1 MSAAALNYEPQETLL
16 VSDGGIASFL
26 TATVGDWAEAD
37 DENIPHSGIAQV
49 KHVADR
55 LAEYGRHEDEY
66 MVHAA
71 EGETVIPMAVLEAN
85 PRLRKSL
92 FAQMEAMGLDPE
104 RYVVGSELNSIN
116 PVTGQPEF
124 FLKKLFKGVK
134 KLVKK
139 VVKVVKKALPVVLPI
154 ALSFTPLGTVYGA
167 ALGSGIGTLMKGGSF
182 KDALKAA
189 VISGGIGGLASG
201 MSGGVQA
208 VKSGTGTFGEG
219 FMSGARGA
227 FGNVG
232 ERFGQALGGARPE
245 GASYFGSPFR
255 PIEAPDLPPTGAGVS
270 DAIQNQIDARV
281 DAQIKAGLPQNFPTD
296 PLRQGFVTVEEM
308 GTAPFTPSAGAP
320 PQAAGGRLVR
330 DPSKLVLDP
339 EGILSAGT
347 PAQAQAL
354 TAGAGPAVPDVRGQN
369 FIARMQQSAGP
380 GQFDSTTSSI
390 NAGVD
395 QNILD
400 PLRTRADSNIAQ
412 RGYDYLTAGGK
423 TPAELA
429 QAAADAKA
437 NAMQRVVTDYGFG
450 SIGEVRNLANAGLPS
465 SPNATAAL
473 KEAIAAG
480 NAAAGASGP
489 GMLTRFGPSVALA
502 GIGAAGA
509 GFFDPPETE
518 EEEEEDGFPK
528 YDPEGYKKYMLDFP
542 TAPVYSLSDI
552 RVPGRPVGFAADGG
566 GIASLEEFPRRSG
579 AIAGPGTERSDD
591 VPAMLSDGE
600 FVMTAKA
607 VRGAGNGSRN
617 DGMRKMYQMMRTF
630 EAVS

>member
-26 TATVGDWAEAD
+26 TATVGDWADAD

-85 PRLRKSL
+85 PHLRKSL

-139 VVKVVKKALPVVLPI
+139 VVKVVKKALPVILPI
-154 ALSFTPLGTVYGA
+154 ALSFTPLGPVFGS

-255 PIEAPDLPPTGAGVS
+255 PIEAPTAGPPPVDASGLVSTGTETGTGAITSRTPGPG
-270 DAIQNQIDARV
+270 A
-281 DAQIKAGLPQNFPTD
+281 P
-296 PLRQGFVTVEEM
+296 RQGFVTVDPVS
-308 GTAPFTPSAGAP
+308 GRPVTAGAP
-320 PQAAGGRLVR
+320 TLQGAGTRLVPDGR
-330 DPSKLVLDP
+330 GNLVPQGAFQPSTAVSPADATARTQLLSADTTPQLTGVDPTTLALERDATARTQLLSAPPTAPITPEDLLIDSDTLPLKRDAITGEFLERTAGKDPSLWDKTKDYLF
-339 EGILSAGT
+339 
-347 PAQAQAL
+347 
-354 TAGAGPAVPDVRGQN
+354 RGGDTV
-369 FIARMQQSAGP
+369 AEVEKA
-380 GQFDSTTSSI
+380 
-390 NAGVD
+390 
-395 QNILD
+395 
-400 PLRTRADSNIAQ
+400 RADA
-412 RGYDYLTAGGK
+412 A
-423 TPAELA
+423 LA
-429 QAAADAKA
+429 HKLEMGDKW
-437 NAMQRVVTDYGFG
+437 
-450 SIGEVRNLANAGLPS
+450 
-465 SPNATAAL
+465 TAASL
-473 KEAIAAG
+473 EAAKDAA
-480 NAAAGASGP
+480 GP

-509 GFFDPPETE
+509 GFFDPPETDE
-518 EEEEEDGFPK
+518 DKEEDGFPK

-579 AIAGPGTERSDD
+579 RIAGPGTERSDD

-630 EAVS
+630 EAVP

>member
-270 DAIQNQIDARV
+270 DAIQNQIDA
-281 DAQIKAGLPQNFPTD
+281 QIKAGLPQNFPTD

-308 GTAPFTPSAGAP
+308 GTAPFTPSAGATA
-320 PQAAGGRLVR
+320 QAVR

-339 EGILSAGT
+339 EGVLSAGT

-354 TAGAGPAVPDVRGQN
+354 TAGAGPEVPDVRGQN
-369 FIARMQQSAGP
+369 FIERMQQLQQSAGP
-380 GQFDSTTSSI
+380 GQVDPNMSSI

-400 PLRTRADSNIAQ
+400 TLRTRADSNIAQ
-412 RGYDYLTAGGK
+412 RGYDYLTAAGK

-437 NAMQRVVTDYGFG
+437 KAMQSVLADYGYG
-450 SIGEVRNLANAGLPS
+450 SMDQVNQLAKTGS
-465 SPNATAAL
+465 DYAA
-473 KEAIAAG
+473 KAASEAIAAG

-489 GMLTRFGPSVALA
+489 NVLTRFGPSVALA

-509 GFFDPPETE
+509 GFFDPPETDD
-518 EEEEEDGFPK
+518 EEEEDGFPE
-528 YDPEGYKKYMLDFP
+528 YDPEGYKKYMIDFP
-542 TAPVYSLSDI
+542 TAPIYSLSDI

-566 GIASLEEFPRRSG
+566 GITSLEEFPRRSG

>member
-26 TATVGDWAEAD
+26 TATVGDWADAD

-85 PRLRKSL
+85 PHLRKSL

-139 VVKVVKKALPVVLPI
+139 VVKVVKKALPVILPI
-154 ALSFTPLGTVYGA
+154 ALSFTPLGPVFGS

-255 PIEAPDLPPTGAGVS
+255 PIEAPTGPTVDASGLVSTGTETGALTSRTPSPG
-270 DAIQNQIDARV
+270 A
-281 DAQIKAGLPQNFPTD
+281 P
-296 PLRQGFVTVEEM
+296 RQGFVTVEEM

-320 PQAAGGRLVR
+320 AQAVR

-339 EGILSAGT
+339 EGILSAGPPADQLQMIDLDT
-347 PAQAQAL
+347 LPQRLTAGPPAQAQGL
-354 TAGAGPAVPDVRGQN
+354 TARPPADQLQMIDLDTLPQRRALDTGGGGGTDQGWWDTTKDYLFRGGDTV
-369 FIARMQQSAGP
+369 AEVEKA
-380 GQFDSTTSSI
+380 
-390 NAGVD
+390 
-395 QNILD
+395 
-400 PLRTRADSNIAQ
+400 RADA
-412 RGYDYLTAGGK
+412 A
-423 TPAELA
+423 LA
-429 QAAADAKA
+429 HKLEMGDKW
-437 NAMQRVVTDYGFG
+437 
-450 SIGEVRNLANAGLPS
+450 
-465 SPNATAAL
+465 TAASL
-473 KEAIAAG
+473 EAAKDAA
-480 NAAAGASGP
+480 GP

-518 EEEEEDGFPK
+518 EEEEEDGVPK

-579 AIAGPGTERSDD
+579 RIAGPGTERSDD

-630 EAVS
+630 EAVP